1 MLRMKRQG
9 FTLIELMVV
18 IVIIGVL
25 ASLAIPRFTEASA
38 KAKAA
43 EAPNVIGAYE
53 TALLAALPELP
64 AAAIDSIKGEE
75 LIVDKPKDSKW
86 FTYDFKTAETAAGS
100 GLGYKATPQAKMG
113 KLETTHILTS
123 DYVKPATGNNKSDC
137 FDHKVAGSASDAVGK
152 SMVPSF
158 LNSGCNAITP

>member
-1 MLRMKRQG
+1 
-9 FTLIELMVV
+9 MVV

-64 AAAIDSIKGEE
+64 ASKIDAIKGEE

-86 FTYDFKTAETAAGS
+86 FTYDFKAAATADGS
-100 GLGYKATPQAKMG
+100 GLGYKATPVAKMG

-123 DYVKPATGNNKSDC
+123 DYEKPVDNQDKSDC
-137 FDHKVAGSASDAVGK
+137 FTHKVKGSETDPIGM

-158 LNSGCNAITP
+158 LTSGCNAITTP